1 MILPLNF
8 EEYLG
13 MKQFYNKPVEYNMA
27 IELNNYLN
35 EGGFP
40 RTVLYDSIADKRTY
54 VTSVVK
60 EIFDKDI
67 KRRVQIR
74 NIELFERVRDFII
87 NNFGATFSSQSLQKA
102 LANTGLNVKRQT
114 IARYIDILT
123 ASKILYQCNRFDMKS
138 KRSLSGEKKYYLSDT
153 SFYFVM
159 NTGNRINYGPALE
172 NIVYTY
178 PRSKDYSVS
187 VGRIGKLEC
196 DFIVRD
202 NVLSRKKIQQ
212 LKKSQL
218 GIQRAVKRLKSSLIP
233 LV

>member
-60 EIFDKDI
+60 EIFEKDI

-159 NTGNRINYGPALE
+159 NTDNRINYGPALE
-172 NIVYTY
+172 N
-178 PRSKDYSVS
+178 PEEMGGD
-187 VGRIGKLEC
+187 IGAGL
-196 DFIVRD
+196 
-202 NVLSRKKIQQ
+202 
-212 LKKSQL
+212 
-218 GIQRAVKRLKSSLIP
+218 P
-233 LV
+233 M